1 MDSVFLVRMNSASFV
16 SLKFTKTKHLVCR
29 ARINGFN
36 ASLLVDTGAS
46 NSCIHSDLQKLFQLT
61 PKGDS
66 FDAAGASEGKM
77 TATMTQKCELHL
89 GRHKLGK
96 HAFLLLDLN
105 HVNQTLRTQRGKTNR
120 WYTRRRFFNEE
131 ENRNRLWKKEVNPIV
146 LMPFWHPHPSVYLM
160 DLQVLLL
167 QLPKTLPTLFHQ

>member
-16 SLKFTKTKHLVCR
+16 SLKFSKTKHLVCR
-29 ARINGFN
+29 ARINGLN

-66 FDAAGASEGKM
+66 FDASGASEGKM

-89 GRHKLGK
+89 GRYRLGK
-96 HAFLLLDLN
+96 HAFVLLDLN
-105 HVNQTLRTQRGKTNR
+105 HINQTLSNQGAKPIDGILGADFLMKKKIVIDYGNR
-120 WYTRRRFFNEE
+120 K
-131 ENRNRLWKKEVNPIV
+131 LI
-146 LMPFWHPHPSVYLM
+146 L
-160 DLQVLLL
+160 
-167 QLPKTLPTLFHQ
+167 

>member
-1 MDSVFLVRMNSASFV
+1 MDIVFLVRMNSASFV

-89 GRHKLGK
+89 GRYKLGK
-96 HAFLLLDLN
+96 HAFVLLDLN
-105 HVNQTLRTQRGKTNR
+105 HINQTLSSQGAKPIDGILGADFLMKKKIIIDYGKR
-120 WYTRRRFFNEE
+120 K
-131 ENRNRLWKKEVNPIV
+131 LI
-146 LMPFWHPHPSVYLM
+146 L
-160 DLQVLLL
+160 
-167 QLPKTLPTLFHQ
+167 